1 MAQTS
6 RTPYDIYVS
15 LLQQG
20 VPSMQAYRQAFPQG
34 VQTGQKTPKQQAKE
48 QQRAGYARVGGAL
61 VGALAVKG
69 AGQALSGERVFGQ
82 TRDTISGWFGG
93 AKPGADAA
101 ASAAATTPS
110 GLATTAAENAAFN
123 APAMSFEL
131 PAGSTTTPSGDVLA
145 PDGTVKDA
153 ATGLNI
159 GRWAQGIAGAI
170 MVQQGVK
177 QYQSG
182 EKIGG
187 ALNVGTGV
195 ANIAQAAGSEAAG
208 NYVPYLNIAAG
219 TYGLGKMAFKSG
231 EYGKDQKG
239 QLALQGAQSGM
250 QLGAGIG
257 SFFGPAGSAIGG
269 AIGTVAGGTY
279 GFLTGFTGSG
289 KGLRQQV
296 RDKWREAMLENNV
309 GFFDENYKG
318 TLPDGSEF
326 DWGKDKFTFGKKEGD
341 IDLENPVVGKAAA
354 YGNVMAALQG
364 AVDRKPREAIATQFL
379 AAGTTNAKDDAE
391 KMRGNFKHF
400 FSKLGMDM
408 NTAQQQ
414 LKTMF
419 DEGQLNENE
428 YQVFSN
434 DLTEMLR

>member
-131 PAGSTTTPSGDVLA
+131 PAGSTTTPSGDILA

-153 ATGLNI
+153 ATGMNI
-159 GRWAQGIAGAI
+159 GNWLQGAAGAI
-170 MVQQGVK
+170 MVYQGAK
-177 QYQSG
+177 QFQG
-182 EKIGG
+182 GDKLGG
-187 ALNVGTGV
+187 ALNVGTGALNIGAAAGSGLAQKYV
-195 ANIAQAAGSEAAG
+195 PYANIAMGA
-208 NYVPYLNIAAG
+208 
-219 TYGLGKMAFKSG
+219 YGLGKMALESGDYSKS
-231 EYGKDQKG
+231 QKG
-239 QLALQGAQSGM
+239 QTAAQGAMSGA

-257 SFFGPAGSAIGG
+257 SFIPGVGTAVGAGIGAALGG
-269 AIGTVAGGTY
+269 AY
-279 GFLTGFTGSG
+279 GFLSGFTGSG
-289 KGLRQQV
+289 KGLRQKV

-318 TLPDGSEF
+318 TLPDGTEF

-400 FSKLGMDM
+400 FSKLGMDV
-408 NTAQQQ
+408 NSAQQQ

-419 DEGQLNENE
+419 EEGQLSENE